1 MWHCVLLCGLHGLR
15 KIIQG
20 QGKRLAS
27 SLPLHPLQCNNFD
40 GWILMISWGLYEDIL
55 YIFVIKWLFIG
66 LWGFIL
72 GHFKA
77 HSRERDLTAGC
88 FPSFSLYFKKWWI
101 TSVNCCD
108 VSVIFIW
115 VWSVITLHDI
125 PFCWKPVGNSKPKKY
140 SGKKNKKPLS
150 WFIFKG
156 VAPPFIIKG
165 LSFVFHLAKS
175 IPKTLLISCQVDEV
189 VEDIYVCFYHHM
201 VDAFKCF
208 SGRVNLC
215 KHHVASF
222 VFVAF
227 CHHARATLMF
237 CWLLKCLWYMISC
250 AKRRFFGRKLIFG
263 TCALE
268 QDTGMCLSLFWFA
281 AEILEPDGTYSR
293 LFSVLFFFFCSA
305 I

>member
-1 MWHCVLLCGLHGLR
+1 MVGYWWYLGVFMRTFC
-15 KIIQG
+15 
-20 QGKRLAS
+20 
-27 SLPLHPLQCNNFD
+27 
-40 GWILMISWGLYEDIL
+40 
-55 YIFVIKWLFIG
+55 IFVIKWLFIG

-101 TSVNCCD
+101 TSANCCD
-108 VSVIFIW
+108 VSVIFMW

-125 PFCWKPVGNSKPKKY
+125 PFCWKPVGNSKPKNIV
-140 SGKKNKKPLS
+140 KKNKKPLS
-150 WFIFKG
+150 WFIFKS

-175 IPKTLLISCQVDEV
+175 IPKLHSLAAKLMRWQKT
-189 VEDIYVCFYHHM
+189 YVCFYHHM

-237 CWLLKCLWYMISC
+237 CVCDTWSVVQKGDSLEGNKSLELVLWKNLAWIYFDLKQKY
-250 AKRRFFGRKLIFG
+250 
-263 TCALE
+263 
-268 QDTGMCLSLFWFA
+268 
-281 AEILEPDGTYSR
+281 
-293 LFSVLFFFFCSA
+293 
-305 I
+305 